1 MRVQRAGYVHLANME
16 QDQATQDQATQ
27 DQARQDKQDP
37 DVQDR
42 FLEALREQ
50 RVPVSIFLRNG
61 IKLQGTIENSDRF
74 VITLKNVITQA
85 IFKHAISTVMPSRP
99 VRLPTA
105 ADGENPPSDAPSSAD

>member
-1 MRVQRAGYVHLANME
+1 ME
-16 QDQATQDQATQ
+16 QEQATQGQAKHQ
-27 DQARQDKQDP
+27 DQLGP

-99 VRLPTA
+99 VRLPTVP
-105 ADGENPPSDAPSSAD
+105 DGENPPSDAPSSAD

>member
-1 MRVQRAGYVHLANME
+1 ME
-16 QDQATQDQATQ
+16 QEQATQGQAKHQ
-27 DQARQDKQDP
+27 DQPGP

-99 VRLPTA
+99 VRLPA
-105 ADGENPPSDAPSSAD
+105 GVGDENPPTDALSGAD